1 MEALCHSDVCNRSR
15 RLANAPN
22 RDATRT
28 ANARTGAGGG
38 GDPGTGGDTGREGV
52 PAPLYPPGRVH
63 APRFFPG
70 VRGAEAGIIKL
81 VECLPCATH
90 CPG

>member
-38 GDPGTGGDTGREGV
+38 GDPSREGV
-52 PAPLYPPGRVH
+52 PALLYQPGRVH

-70 VRGAEAGIIKL
+70 VGGAEVGITKL

>member
-28 ANARTGAGGG
+28 ANAGTGAGGG
-38 GDPGTGGDTGREGV
+38 GDPGREGV
-52 PAPLYPPGRVH
+52 LAPLYPPGRVH

-70 VRGAEAGIIKL
+70 VRGAEAGIITL

-90 CPG
+90 CPR